1 MTDPAK
7 RELVM
12 DLLKALTDERQANVT
27 ASMGG
32 VTAWANPEYDTAK
45 VPALF
50 NEYNA
55 MIKDITAVPI
65 YDACMDASVIE
76 TMNVGLQSLLIGEK
90 APEELADEI
99 QMEQEL
105 AQ

>member
-1 MTDPAK
+1 MH
-7 RELVM
+7 
-12 DLLKALTDERQANVT
+12 
-27 ASMGG
+27 
-32 VTAWANPEYDTAK
+32 
-45 VPALF
+45 
-50 NEYNA
+50 
-55 MIKDITAVPI
+55 
-65 YDACMDASVIE
+65 ASVIE

>member
-1 MTDPAK
+1 
-7 RELVM
+7 
-12 DLLKALTDERQANVT
+12 
-27 ASMGG
+27 MGG

-76 TMNVGLQSLLIGEK
+76 TMNCWSSV
-90 APEELADEI
+90 PADWGKGT
-99 QMEQEL
+99 
-105 AQ
+105 